1 MGKGG
6 NGPDFEM
13 ILMGREPFFDLEFFE
28 D

>member
-13 ILMGREPFFDLEFFE
+13 IRMGREPFFDLEFFE